1 MSIKFCYNY
10 NMDVKLSTLITVAE
24 MKNFTQAARK
34 LKLTQPAVSQHIKRL
49 EREYNIVIFQY
60 INNELTLTPEG
71 ELLYKYARRIEA
83 LYLSMESR
91 LLDLKNKSFTLKV
104 GVTHTS
110 ESNAIIETLAEYSNL
125 TKGITIK
132 VSSDTIKN
140 LYEKIKNYELDL
152 AIVEGKIT
160 DKKLSSILLD
170 SDSLLVAMSKDNP
183 LSKKKSITIE
193 NLKKQRIILRSQG
206 SETRNLFLSKL
217 KEANN
222 NIEDLDVVMEIDNI
236 QTIKDLVKKGVAVSI
251 LPKSACLDEI
261 ANGSLVLLPIENM
274 TMVREIN
281 ILYQKEFIDK
291 KIVDEILEIHRKRT
305 K

>member
-251 LPKSACLDEI
+251 LPKSAC
-261 ANGSLVLLPIENM
+261 
-274 TMVREIN
+274 
-281 ILYQKEFIDK
+281 
-291 KIVDEILEIHRKRT
+291 
-305 K
+305 